1 MILLPG
7 RVRDGTVPLVVGD
20 EWKTAYSAGFN
31 STTCALVRPGEIR
44 AEGGLSGKTR
54 IMGIMGIM
62 GRMGG
67 MGLEMRG
74 CNLRATASAI
84 C

>member
-31 STTCALVRPGEIR
+31 STTCALTGAGRIKAENG
-44 AEGGLSGKTR
+44 AEGK
-54 IMGIMGIM
+54 MGIWEEWE
-62 GRMGG
+62 
-67 MGLEMRG
+67 L
-74 CNLRATASAI
+74 
-84 C
+84 